1 LPRRFA
7 VKIDGKVRVVDL
19 EIDNGA
25 TSIRVDGVEIGF
37 GLEQAEPGVWVL
49 RRGSEQ
55 VLAHVD
61 GSSGKLVVELRRPG
75 FDPAIVG
82 AEVSDARRARIA
94 PPPRAAADGTAPVTI
109 RSPIPG
115 RVVKLA
121 ARAGDRVA
129 IGQTVV
135 VVEAMK
141 MENELRAPR
150 AATVAQVHCAE
161 GAAVEGGQDLV
172 TLR

>member
-7 VKIDGKVRVVDL
+7 VKIDGKERAVEL

-25 TSIRVDGVEIGF
+25 TSIRVDGVETGIAV
-37 GLEQAEPGVWVL
+37 EQAEPGLWLL
-49 RRGSEQ
+49 RHGSEQ

-61 GSSGKLVVELRRPG
+61 GAGGKLTVELRRPG
-75 FDPAIVG
+75 RDPAVI
-82 AEVSDARRARIA
+82 ATEVSDARRARIA
-94 PPPRAAADGTAPVTI
+94 APARAAADGTTPVTI

-121 ARAGDRVA
+121 AKAGDRVA
-129 IGQTVV
+129 VGQTVV

-150 AATVAQVHCAE
+150 AATIAQVHCVE